1 MRRSCARRW
10 QWHIDV
16 LNCFSNRLSKGFF
29 GKKKPLLNFIFLKKK
44 ESFYVITPLNYL
56 VKACCS

>member
-1 MRRSCARRW
+1 M
-10 QWHIDV
+10 

-29 GKKKPLLNFIFLKKK
+29 SPKKPLLNFIFLKKK